1 MQITPKAITALSK
14 LLSQNSSNNKQ
25 SQNDSKP
32 KSNQNSKNCRSINKN
47 EFKNF
52 ISKPSLS
59 NEPNYSV
66 KNELISVLNSS
77 KEKSI
82 KSTLKPHHSLNYL
95 LLSQQQLSARNS
107 FQKKRPPQINVEE
120 STDIQKHPQ
129 SAKNV
134 NQMSPLHY
142 CPNQKSQQSQKSIK
156 YPKGMNV
163 FSSLNEILG
172 QYVQKRNYQK
182 QAGTG
187 EGTKLVVCRSAR
199 NQEQKQE
206 KQIYLSENKQ
216 QQSHSQYY
224 DSQQLNKLYLYA
236 AQILKAY
243 QTKEMIWK
251 QQKKSLRSEI
261 VFLKQLLQQQ
271 QEQQQNHE

>member
-25 SQNDSKP
+25 SQNDAKP
-32 KSNQNSKNCRSINKN
+32 KSNQNSKNCRSINNN

-77 KEKSI
+77 KEKSV
-82 KSTLKPHHSLNYL
+82 KSNLKPHHSLNYL

-156 YPKGMNV
+156 YPKDIRVICSKEELLKMQ
-163 FSSLNEILG
+163 FTIL
-172 QYVQKRNYQK
+172 QLE
-182 QAGTG
+182 AGTG

-216 QQSHSQYY
+216 QQSHSQYF

-251 QQKKSLRSEI
+251 QQKQSLRSEI

-271 QEQQQNHE
+271 EQQQNDE